1 MTSGNVH
8 LFTMLVCVCQI
19 ATLGCVHHIAT
30 MHSVCHVAT
39 FENVCHNATSGY
51 VRHIATWGYVHQ
63 IVTTGKCSSHCD
75 DRALFTIWRRQ
86 GYVCPIVTLVYV
98 CHILTLLCLVDCNVT
113 MIDRLW
119 HMFFILWSRNA
130 IHVNT
135 RICSSHCDVTL
146 FGRLQHYYVQHC
158 DERIIFFK
166 LRSAYM
172 FVTLWHLSMFV
183 TLCRYYV
190 W

>member
-19 ATLGCVHHIAT
+19 ATLGCVHHIVT
-30 MHSVCHVAT
+30 MRSVCHVAT

-51 VRHIATWGYVHQ
+51 VHHIATWGYVHQ

-98 CHILTLLCLVDCNVT
+98 CHILTLLCLVDCNIT
-113 MIDRLW
+113 MIDILKHLEIFITFRLPY
-119 HMFFILWSRNA
+119 I
-130 IHVNT
+130 
-135 RICSSHCDVTL
+135 
-146 FGRLQHYYVQHC
+146 
-158 DERIIFFK
+158 
-166 LRSAYM
+166 
-172 FVTLWHLSMFV
+172 FVTLRQPYMFF
-183 TLCRYYV
+183 TFWCYYV
-190 W
+190 WSIATLLWSIDCDVWKCFSHFDVDICVSH